1 MTIQKQWGEL
11 NKFSE
16 ELHSKSP
23 YGIRLVTTHGVFLTS
38 FNGVY
43 GWEDD
48 FLNRFNPPNL
58 IHRQI
63 IRLITEWI

>member
-1 MTIQKQWGEL
+1 MTVQKQWSEL
-11 NKFSE
+11 DKFSE

-23 YGIRLVTTHGVFLTS
+23 YGIRLVTTHGVFLN

-48 FLNRFNPPNL
+48 FYIDL
-58 IHRQI
+58 IH
-63 IRLITEWI
+63 LILFIDK

>member
-1 MTIQKQWGEL
+1 MTVQKQWGEL
-11 NKFSE
+11 DKFSE

-23 YGIRLVTTHGVFLTS
+23 YGIRLVNKHGVFLI
-38 FNGVY
+38 FNGEF

>member
-1 MTIQKQWGEL
+1 MTVQKQWGEL
-11 NKFSE
+11 DKFSE

-23 YGIRLVTTHGVFLTS
+23 YGIRLVTQHGVFLN
-38 FNGVY
+38 FNGVF

-48 FLNRFNPPNL
+48 FLTRFNSPDL
-58 IHRQI
+58 IHKQI

>member
-1 MTIQKQWGEL
+1 MTVQKQWGEL
-11 NKFSE
+11 DKFSK

-23 YGIRLVTTHGVFLTS
+23 YGIRLVTTHGVFLN

-48 FLNRFNPPNL
+48 FLYRFNSPNL

>member
-1 MTIQKQWGEL
+1 MTVQKQWSEL
-11 NKFSE
+11 DKFSE

-23 YGIRLVTTHGVFLTS
+23 YGIRLVTTHGVFLN

-48 FLNRFNPPNL
+48 FLDRFKSPDL
-58 IHRQI
+58 IHKQI

>member
-1 MTIQKQWGEL
+1 MTVQKQWNEL

-23 YGIRLVTTHGVFLTS
+23 YGIRLVTTHGVFFN

-48 FLNRFNPPNL
+48 FR
-58 IHRQI
+58 
-63 IRLITEWI
+63 

>member
-1 MTIQKQWGEL
+1 MTVQKQWDEL
-11 NKFSE
+11 DKFSE

-23 YGIRLVTTHGVFLTS
+23 YGIRLVTTHGVFLN